1 VIRQLSIRTMDSD
14 DLPRVMDIEI
24 ASYST
29 PWSEDTFRGLM
40 RRRDADLLVGE
51 VDGVIAGYAVFWA
64 VTDQGELGNI
74 AVAPELRRQGIAKRL
89 LDAVL
94 LVAQQRTVREVFL
107 EVRASNDTARE
118 LYRKRGFVEIDRRRN
133 YYSEPTEDALVMSI
147 RLHDRR

>member
-1 VIRQLSIRTMDSD
+1 MDSD

-29 PWSEDTFRGLM
+29 PWGEDTFRGLI
-40 RRRDADLLVGE
+40 RRNDADLLVGE
-51 VDGVIAGYAVFWA
+51 LDGVIAGYAVFWA

-74 AVAPELRRQGIAKRL
+74 AVAPEFRGQGIAKRL

-94 LVAQQRTVREVFL
+94 LVAQQRIVREVFL

-147 RLHDRR
+147 RLRNRR